1 MSSHGGLLAIP
12 LVNRWDY
19 RKCCGRFRLRAVSCK
34 SGKGVGLS
42 FTLNIVEHE
51 LASFGRIVRDC
62 ADNPT
67 FEDARLYIA
76 GKECLPDILY
86 LCTTA
91 EDVRTVHEGGC
102 RAAFIGS
109 DAVSSA
115 ELSIIGKAEPLV
127 IFDALLD
134 LARRYADWQRA
145 MDRIAYDDGVL
156 QDLIDVSE
164 PFLRNNVVVL
174 DPALK
179 LLGYTKNVPCDD
191 PITSELIEHG
201 YHTEDNIRK
210 FKLNQRFK
218 PWSEEDGF
226 VINDTFQICKYITVV
241 KSFKSRTAFSLISVM
256 MCNVV
261 EPDPYLL
268 DIYQMFVD
276 HVGVFAKRDYPDDK
290 PSGSAVDTFLKDLI
304 RGEIAEED
312 VAERCAFAGIP
323 YDGRFCLFY
332 MKADKDSVPVSR
344 LLADVSLSVAP
355 AKTILVDDAVVV
367 LCFNCKNSFCAQH
380 CMVGACPNKKR
391 TVSKRLNEM
400 LKRYDLTSGRSS
412 KFAPLSQAPIAFNQ
426 AQEAYEISRR
436 PPRDRERVGEMR
448 IWERIYSFDAYALD
462 CLVRRLTDKEVEM
475 ISLTYASAILAD
487 MARQDIA
494 SKTNNY
500 EFLYTYIMNERRIT
514 TVAEQLHMH
523 RNNVSYRI
531 NRIEEQYDI
540 DTNDPQLRIDL
551 MMAYCIREAGI
562 VQDAQ

>member
-1 MSSHGGLLAIP
+1 MT
-12 LVNRWDY
+12 
-19 RKCCGRFRLRAVSCK
+19 
-34 SGKGVGLS
+34 LS

-51 LASFGRIVRDC
+51 LAPFGRIERAC
-62 ADNPT
+62 ADNPA
-67 FEDARLYIA
+67 FEDVRLFIG
-76 GKECLPDILY
+76 GKACAPDVLY
-86 LCTTA
+86 VCTTA
-91 EDVRTVHEGGC
+91 ENVRAVHERGC
-102 RAAFIGS
+102 RAVFVGT

-115 ELSIIGKAEPLV
+115 ELTVASAAEPLV
-127 IFDALLD
+127 VFDALLD

-145 MDRIAYDDGVL
+145 MDRIAYNGGTL
-156 QDLIDVSE
+156 QDLIDASE

-191 PITSELIEHG
+191 PITLELIEHG

-226 VINDTFQICKYITVV
+226 VINDTYQICKYITVV
-241 KSFKSRTAFSLISVM
+241 KSFKSRSAFSLISVM
-256 MCNVV
+256 MCNVANP
-261 EPDPYLL
+261 EPHLL
-268 DIYQMFVD
+268 DNYQMFTD
-276 HVGVFAKRDYPDDK
+276 YVGVFAKRDYPDDK
-290 PSGSAVDTFLKDLI
+290 PSGSAVDMFLKDLI

-312 VAERCAFAGIP
+312 VADRCAFTGIP

-380 CMVGACPNKKR
+380 CMAGTCPNKKR

-400 LKRYDLTSGRSS
+400 LKRYDLTCGRSS
-412 KFAPLSQAPIAFNQ
+412 KFAPLSQAPVAFNQ
-426 AQEAYEISRR
+426 AQEAYAISRR

-462 CLVRRLTDKEVEM
+462 SLVRCLSDKEIDM
-475 ISLTYASAILAD
+475 IRLTYASSILAE

-500 EFLYTYIMNERRIT
+500 EFLYTYIMHERRIT

-540 DTNDPQLRIDL
+540 NTNDPQLRIDL
-551 MMAYCIREAGI
+551 MLAYCIREAGI